1 MNVLFFLIFLIS
13 SMVYLWNGND
23 DFDKRGWLK
32 IGLYFIFIL
41 VATMAAAFILRGLI
55 FLGLDMSVHHAK
67 ALASAFSL
75 SFMAIIMLK
84 FVVVMLN
91 FIFSRIIGF
100 HRKYNAD
107 NFDRLSFFTERFP
120 KGFLTPFKVL
130 LSIGSVLVYYGIWF
144 VIAAS

>member
-1 MNVLFFLIFLIS
+1 MNVVFFLVFLIL
-13 SMVYLWNGND
+13 SMAYLWNGD
-23 DFDKRGWLK
+23 DIFNKKKWLRL
-32 IGLYFIFIL
+32 GFYFILIFI
-41 VATMAAAFILRGLI
+41 ATMAIAFLLRVLI

-91 FIFSRIIGF
+91 FIFSRILGF
-100 HRKYNAD
+100 HKRHNAD

-130 LSIGSVLVYYGIWF
+130 LSIGGVLVYYGIWF
-144 VIAAS
+144 VIAVS